1 MQTVQIFTSVTTSK
15 YKQAVHFWH
24 VVGRVHVARSW
35 RSVVRRSR
43 PSHGFNVQHVHVT
56 RSQWST
62 PQPTTN
68 NVDVSLG
75 KCSRVAV
82 PSRWAVTLREE
93 FFLFYIF
100 NSTKKQKNK
109 KNKNKKTSKR
119 KRRKER
125 RRSVRDV
132 MMIVEIDWF
141 EEEKQPERRRASKN
155 VRGLQPL
162 ATLTC

>member
-1 MQTVQIFTSVTTSK
+1 
-15 YKQAVHFWH
+15 
-24 VVGRVHVARSW
+24 
-35 RSVVRRSR
+35 
-43 PSHGFNVQHVHVT
+43 
-56 RSQWST
+56 
-62 PQPTTN
+62 
-68 NVDVSLG
+68 
-75 KCSRVAV
+75 VAV